1 MARTLYMSDG
11 SVEVVVGDE
20 KETLRRIIRERLGDD
35 CVELF
40 DELTYEDEVEFDY
53 SAEDDYD

>member
-40 DELTYEDEVEFDY
+40 DELVYEDEIDFDY
-53 SAEDDYD
+53 DAEDML

>member
-1 MARTLYMSDG
+1 MSDG

-20 KETLRRIIRERLGDD
+20 METLRRIIRERLGDD

-40 DELTYEDEVEFDY
+40 DELVYEDEIDFDY
-53 SAEDDYD
+53 DAEDD